1 MKNLKKIALAADLTE
16 MDETILRFIKGYDK
30 LFDFDELCIIHQIE
44 IEEVSSELQAVLDK
58 KNLTLEEFIHKEI
71 QSSVDAVFGSGNSN
85 IHLYIHPKPD
95 FSELVQWINKSNF
108 DLFFLGK
115 KMGLEGSGVF
125 SSKMVRLLQ
134 CNLIL
139 VPETAKPT
147 ISKIISP
154 IDFSS
159 YSSRVLEFSELI
171 ASNTN
176 AELIPIHVLRIGI
189 HYFPFLGNEK
199 KIQKSLENEAYA
211 KFEKLKKK
219 TALTAQLETLLVE
232 SEPIGTA
239 IFKKAKE
246 YKADL
251 IIISKK
257 GKSDDSDLLL
267 GSVAENLIAND
278 KNITVAIIN

>member
-16 MDETILRFIKGYDK
+16 MDEKILQFIKGYDK

-44 IEEVSSELQAVLDK
+44 IEEVSTALQAVLDK
-58 KNLTLEEFIHKEI
+58 KNLTLQELIHKEI
-71 QSSVDAVFGSGNSN
+71 QSSIEAVFGSGNPN
-85 IHLYIHPKPD
+85 IRIYIHPKPD

-125 SSKMVRLLQ
+125 SNKMVRLLK

-139 VPETAKPT
+139 VPESAKPT
-147 ISKIISP
+147 ISKILTP

-159 YSSRVLEFSELI
+159 YSSRVLEVTELI
-171 ASNTN
+171 ARNTN
-176 AELIPIHVLRIGI
+176 AVLIPIHVLKLGI
-189 HYFPFLGNEK
+189 HYFPFLSKEK
-199 KIQKSLENEAYA
+199 TIQKSLEKEAMA

-219 TALTAQLETLLVE
+219 LTIDAELHTLLAQD
-232 SEPIGTA
+232 EPIGTV
-239 IFKKAKE
+239 IFKKAQE
-246 YKADL
+246 FNADL

-257 GKSDDSDLLL
+257 GKSDDDDLLL
-267 GSVAENLIAND
+267 GSVAEDLIDND
-278 KNITVAIIN
+278 KNITLAIIH

>member
-199 KIQKSLENEAYA
+199 KKSR
-211 KFEKLKKK
+211 
-219 TALTAQLETLLVE
+219 
-232 SEPIGTA
+232 
-239 IFKKAKE
+239 KA
-246 YKADL
+246 
-251 IIISKK
+251 
-257 GKSDDSDLLL
+257 
-267 GSVAENLIAND
+267 
-278 KNITVAIIN
+278 

>member
-44 IEEVSSELQAVLDK
+44 IEEVSAELQAVLDK
-58 KNLTLEEFIHKEI
+58 KGLTLEQLIRKEI
-71 QSSVDAVFGSGNSN
+71 QSNVDAVFGSENTH
-85 IHLYIHPKPD
+85 IHIYIHPRPD
-95 FSELVQWINKSNF
+95 FSELVHWVNKSKF

-125 SSKMVRLLQ
+125 SSKMVRLLS

-147 ISKIISP
+147 ITKIISP

-159 YSSRVLEFSELI
+159 YSSRVLEVSELI
-171 ASNTN
+171 ASNTD
-176 AELIPIHVLRIGI
+176 AELIPLHILRIGI
-189 HYFPFLGNEK
+189 HYFPFLGSEK
-199 KIQKSLENEAYA
+199 KIQKSLEKEAME
-211 KFEKLKKK
+211 KFAKLKKK
-219 TALTAQLETLLVE
+219 TNVNAELETLLVE

-267 GSVAENLIAND
+267 GSVAEDLISNE
-278 KNITVAIIN
+278 KNITVAIIH

>member
-1 MKNLKKIALAADLTE
+1 MKNLKRIALAADLTE

-58 KNLTLEEFIHKEI
+58 KNMTLEELIHKEI
-71 QSSVDAVFGSGNSN
+71 QSSVDTIFGSGNSN
-85 IHLYIHPKPD
+85 IHIYIHPRPD

-147 ISKIISP
+147 ISKILSP

-159 YSSRVLEFSELI
+159 YSSRVLEISELI
-171 ASNTN
+171 ASNTD
-176 AELIPIHVLRIGI
+176 AVLIPVHVLRIGI
-189 HYFPFLGNEK
+189 HYFPFLGGEK
-199 KIQKSLENEAYA
+199 KIQKSLESEAHS

-219 TALTAQLETLLVE
+219 VNVSAQLETLLVE

-278 KNITVAIIN
+278 KNITVLIIN

>member
-1 MKNLKKIALAADLTE
+1 MKNLKRIALAADLTE

-44 IEEVSSELQAVLDK
+44 IEDVSSELQAILDK
-58 KNLTLEEFIHKEI
+58 KQLSLQELIHKEI
-71 QSSVDAVFGSGNSN
+71 QSSIKTVFGDKTAH
-85 IHLYIHPKPD
+85 IHIYIHPKPD
-95 FSELVQWINKSNF
+95 FSELVEWINKNNF
-108 DLFFLGK
+108 DLIFLGK
-115 KMGLEGSGVF
+115 KLGLEGSGVF
-125 SSKMVRLLQ
+125 SNKMVRLLH

-147 ISKIISP
+147 ITKIISP

-159 YSSRVLEFSELI
+159 YSDRVLEVSELI
-171 ASNTN
+171 ASNTG
-176 AELIPIHVLRIGI
+176 ADLIPIHILRIGI
-189 HYFPFLGNEK
+189 HYFPFLGYEK
-199 KIQKSLENEAYA
+199 KIKKSLEKEAQA

-219 TALTAQLETLLVE
+219 TKVTAELETLLVE
-232 SEPIGTA
+232 GEPIGSA
-239 IFKKAKE
+239 IFNKAKE
-246 YKADL
+246 LKADL

-278 KNITVAIIN
+278 KNITVAIIH

>member
-1 MKNLKKIALAADLTE
+1 MKNLKRIALAADLTE
-16 MDETILRFIKGYDK
+16 MDETILQFIKGYDK

-58 KNLTLEEFIHKEI
+58 RNLTLEELIHREI
-71 QSSVDAVFGSGNSN
+71 QANVDAVFGSNNSH
-85 IHLYIHPKPD
+85 ITIYIHPKPD
-95 FSELVQWINKSNF
+95 FSELVNWINKSNF

-147 ISKIISP
+147 ISKILSP

-159 YSSRVLEFSELI
+159 YSSRVLEVSELI

-176 AELIPIHVLRIGI
+176 ADLILIHILRIGI

-219 TALTAQLETLLVE
+219 TTVTAQLETLLVE

-278 KNITVAIIN
+278 KNITVVIIN